1 MPAERFAIAEQLQRQ
16 IAHLVATVPAGAG
29 LCLIGGFRYRL
40 LDRGVRRSVDIDYHW
55 EGDLAAKQ
63 RDLIDLF
70 ERRLLPDVRRRLGL
84 EGAVGAARGAASES
98 TAVAIVEL
106 AFWRLG
112 SGLGR
117 IEIPVEITRIERVDP
132 PTARTSDG
140 VVYRTASNAD
150 MFESKVIAVVGRTFV
165 EHRDLVD
172 LHLFASHAAP
182 DAAPRLSSKFARLGI
197 TAATVHRRLD
207 DLERAGPH
215 HAAAIDAVIRDQID
229 PASAALF
236 MDAGGG
242 RAVLTNVRD
251 LLTHLL
257 NAPEGR
263 R

>member
-1 MPAERFAIAEQLQRQ
+1 MPADRFAITEQVQRQ
-16 IAHLVATVPAGAG
+16 IARLVATVPAGLG

-63 RDLIDLF
+63 RELIDLF
-70 ERRLLPDVRRRLGL
+70 ERRLVPDVRRRLGL
-84 EGAVGAARGAASES
+84 EGAVSAARGAAGES
-98 TAVAIVEL
+98 TAVTVVEL
-106 AFWRLG
+106 AFWRLD
-112 SGLGR
+112 SDLGR

-182 DAAPRLSSKFARLGI
+182 DAATRLRGKLARLGI
-197 TAATVHRRLD
+197 TTATVQRRLD
-207 DLERAGPH
+207 DLDQAGTH

-229 PASAALF
+229 PASAATF
-236 MDAGGG
+236 IDAGGG
-242 RAVLTNVRD
+242 RAVLASARD
-251 LLTHLL
+251 LLAHLL
-257 NAPEGR
+257 DAPEQR